1 MNFDKRKLIH
11 IIRKACSDLGWK
23 NILYAGVVG
32 SAVVTQRNKDIDVL
46 VITTQTPDDPSI
58 YHQDCVSLLVLNA
71 GWLNYDKH
79 SEKPTG
85 LVPSILFKSIELS
98 KPIIGNKDVIEIPMI
113 KVCTADWINVKIKKK
128 RYENV
133 DRKNFLVALLFERL
147 LKFSPDLSHYSFN
160 NIEMGKNIGSTDIVR
175 ELIRIYDE
183 RAGIPSSPK
192 QINN

>member
-1 MNFDKRKLIH
+1 MNFDKEELIH
-11 IIRKACSDLGWK
+11 IIRKICSDLDWK

-46 VITTQTPDDPSI
+46 VITTQTPDAPSV
-58 YHQDCVSLLVLNA
+58 YHQDCVSLLVLNT

-113 KVCTADWINVKIKKK
+113 KVCKADWINVKIKKK

-133 DRKNFLVALLFERL
+133 DRKNFLVALLFEKL
-147 LKFSPDLSHYSFN
+147 LKFSPDLSRYSFN

-183 RAGIPSSPK
+183 RAGNPSAPK
-192 QINN
+192 IN